1 MGLSINKNGI
11 ILGSAVS
18 GVINENMTLN
28 HPTSYTPTDYRGY
41 VIALPTNMV
50 VGNTYTLQLWD
61 VDLSH
66 SGKTSSEL
74 CVSFFWN
81 GGMNCEAIFYIPS
94 GHSDYFCITFVAH
107 NRGAADQ
114 TGPTFWVYN
123 SPQYAD
129 GTRYMHIGKWKLET
143 GSIATPFSYAPTD
156 PEYLGNNNVFFE
168 EDISVKFGNGYI
180 RSKEIIE
187 I

>member
-1 MGLSINKNGI
+1 MGLSIKKNGI

-28 HPTSYTPTDYRGY
+28 QPTSYTPMDYRGY

-74 CVSFFWN
+74 YVSFFWN
-81 GGMNCEAIFYIPS
+81 GGMNCEANFYIPS
-94 GHSDYFCITFVAH
+94 GHSDYFCRTFVAH

-129 GTRYMHIGKWKLET
+129 GTRYMHIGKWKLEA

-156 PEYLGNNNVFFE
+156 ANYTGNHVFT
-168 EDISVKFGNGYI
+168 EDTNIPTKFGNGYV
-180 RSKEIIE
+180 SGKEFIE